1 MQRRKTTGRE
11 KMQNFNPGN
20 FYPQYSQPHFFYNA
34 VPQTHIAVSAPKIV
48 MEREAVNDEKEKT
61 KRERWVAKQTEVLV
75 AQWVKH
81 FDNIESS
88 RCNQYWPKIVQEV
101 NSHGPEKTLKQCKV
115 KIRNL
120 KDSYKKCKDENK
132 SSGNNFNTCQFYDE
146 FDRVLSTRNV
156 VNLPEFREVGAVKP
170 LAFDDEKKSE
180 EDKTEPLDAGSS
192 KKRKTTEPENL
203 DDSFEYYEELKRDF
217 ADAKKKKTDDKKGKQ
232 TFQQE
237 LIQLQKQQMKSF
249 EESERRFQEFQ
260 KSLLDKQLEA
270 EAKEKD
276 KDRAFFLEFAKIV
289 SSNK

>member
-1 MQRRKTTGRE
+1 M
-11 KMQNFNPGN
+11 
-20 FYPQYSQPHFFYNA
+20 
-34 VPQTHIAVSAPKIV
+34 
-48 MEREAVNDEKEKT
+48 
-61 KRERWVAKQTEVLV
+61 
-75 AQWVKH
+75 KH

-101 NSHGPEKTLKQCKV
+101 NSHGTEKTLKQCKV

-132 SSGNNFNTCQFYDE
+132 SSGNNFNTCQFYDK

-170 LAFDDEKKSE
+170 LAFNDEKKSE
-180 EDKTEPLDAGSS
+180 ENKTEPLDAGSS
-192 KKRKTTEPENL
+192 KERKTTEAENL

-217 ADAKKKKTDDKKGKQ
+217 ADAKKKKTDDKKGK
-232 TFQQE
+232 E
-237 LIQLQKQQMKSF
+237 LIQLQKQQLKSF

-260 KSLLDKQLEA
+260 KSILDKQLEA

>member
-1 MQRRKTTGRE
+1 MKKRKQRENDGWLNKP
-11 KMQNFNPGN
+11 K
-20 FYPQYSQPHFFYNA
+20 YSF
-34 VPQTHIAVSAPKIV
+34 
-48 MEREAVNDEKEKT
+48 
-61 KRERWVAKQTEVLV
+61 
-75 AQWVKH
+75 
-81 FDNIESS
+81 NIESS
-88 RCNQYWPKIVQEV
+88 RCNQYWPKILQEV

-132 SSGNNFNTCQFYDE
+132 SSGNNFNTCKFHDE

-156 VNLPEFREVGAVKP
+156 NLPEFREVGAIKP

-180 EDKTEPLDAGSS
+180 EDKTEPLDVGSS

-217 ADAKKKKTDDKKGKQ
+217 VDAKKKKTDDKKGKQ

-237 LIQLQKQQMKSF
+237 LIQLQKQQIKSF
-249 EESERRFQEFQ
+249 EEPERRFQEFQ

>member
-1 MQRRKTTGRE
+1 MG
-11 KMQNFNPGN
+11 
-20 FYPQYSQPHFFYNA
+20 
-34 VPQTHIAVSAPKIV
+34 
-48 MEREAVNDEKEKT
+48 
-61 KRERWVAKQTEVLV
+61 KQTEVLL

-101 NSHGPEKTLKQCKV
+101 NSYGPEKTLKQCKV

-120 KDSYKKCKDENK
+120 KDSYKKFKDENK
-132 SSGNNFNTCQFYDE
+132 SSENNFNTCQFYDE

-156 VNLPEFREVGAVKP
+156 VNLPEFREVGAIKP

-192 KKRKTTEPENL
+192 KKRKTTEPKNL

-217 ADAKKKKTDDKKGKQ
+217 ADAKKKKTDEKKGKQ
-232 TFQQE
+232 RFQQE
-237 LIQLQKQQMKSF
+237 LIQLQKQQIKSF
-249 EESERRFQEFQ
+249 EEPERRFQEFQ
-260 KSLLDKQLEA
+260 KSLLDKQLEV

-276 KDRAFFLEFAKIV
+276 KDRAFFLRVCKNRFKQ
-289 SSNK
+289 

>member
-1 MQRRKTTGRE
+1 MT
-11 KMQNFNPGN
+11 
-20 FYPQYSQPHFFYNA
+20 
-34 VPQTHIAVSAPKIV
+34 
-48 MEREAVNDEKEKT
+48 
-61 KRERWVAKQTEVLV
+61 KQTEVQV

-81 FDNIESS
+81 FDNMESS
-88 RCNQYWPKIVQEV
+88 RCNQYWLKIVQEV
-101 NSHGPEKTLKQCKV
+101 NFHGPEKMLKQCKV

-156 VNLPEFREVGAVKP
+156 VNLPAFREVGAVKP

-180 EDKTEPLDAGSS
+180 EDKTGPLDAGSS
-192 KKRKTTEPENL
+192 KKRKTTESENL
-203 DDSFEYYEELKRDF
+203 DDSFEYHEELKRDF
-217 ADAKKKKTDDKKGKQ
+217 ADARKKKADDKKGKQ

-237 LIQLQKQQMKSF
+237 LIIQLQKQQIKSF
-249 EESERRFQEFQ
+249 EESERGFQEFR